1 MLLLGLQ
8 ANDGSY
14 NCRAVSKESQ
24 NRYSK
29 SAKDWGWREFLQLHT
44 LFDQEAGFLVSDSV
58 VFAAEVLVLK
68 EVSEVK
74 QVRHQIMSLSCECC
88 LRSLAGLSPA
98 CDHVGP
104 AASSFLHIPHMEHQQ
119 PPCWPCRH
127 AWFQV
132 MCPVL
137 GAGCQHARGC

>member
-1 MLLLGLQ
+1 MDVQLNIHCDEFKPETRLPG
-8 ANDGSY
+8 N
-14 NCRAVSKESQ
+14 NWCVFRAVSKESQ

-74 QVRHQIMSLSCECC
+74 QV
-88 LRSLAGLSPA
+88 LRTP
-98 CDHVGP
+98 
-104 AASSFLHIPHMEHQQ
+104 
-119 PPCWPCRH
+119 
-127 AWFQV
+127 
-132 MCPVL
+132 
-137 GAGCQHARGC
+137 

>member
-1 MLLLGLQ
+1 MLLMGLQ
-8 ANDGSY
+8 ASGDSC

-74 QVRHQIMSLSCECC
+74 QVRHQVMSLPCECC
-88 LRSLAGLSPA
+88 LRTLAGMLPA
-98 CDHVGP
+98 CDLV
-104 AASSFLHIPHMEHQQ
+104 
-119 PPCWPCRH
+119 
-127 AWFQV
+127 
-132 MCPVL
+132 
-137 GAGCQHARGC
+137 